1 MFLTKRFL
9 HSRLKIDVDNKHVDD
24 SWKATSQDDVY
35 IGKYYKW
42 RLYTVAEAIQC
53 HKETHHPTMY
63 NVPNAP
69 VIAHIELNMQ
79 GEKVTRFT
87 ENFHRMAPVQHK
99 FNHGQDRSILVFAK
113 GQENLEEARAAGATM
128 VGGAELVKEIQNGDL
143 LVSDYQYVVAHPNV
157 LPEMVPIRGL
167 MKKKFPMPKNGTLG
181 PDLKS
186 LVERFTNGIQYSG
199 MKDENQSDFGLISAA
214 FGTLD
219 MDPKQLEDNLI
230 SLLKDVDSIRPKR
243 AGKFVTR
250 VLIKC
255 PPSSEQLKI
264 DPFLYIPEG
273 KKEVKK
279 DTKPE
284 KKAPETKDEDDDE
297 PEVKEAIN

>member
-1 MFLTKRFL
+1 
-9 HSRLKIDVDNKHVDD
+9 
-24 SWKATSQDDVY
+24 
-35 IGKYYKW
+35 
-42 RLYTVAEAIQC
+42 
-53 HKETHHPTMY
+53 MY
-63 NVPNAP
+63 NVPKAP

-79 GEKVTRFT
+79 GEKATRFI

-99 FNHGQDRSILVFAK
+99 FNHGQDRSILVFTK
-113 GQENLEEARAAGATM
+113 GQENIEEARAAGATL

-157 LPEMVPIRGL
+157 LPDMVPIRGL
-167 MKKKFPMPKNGTLG
+167 MKKKFPVPKNGTLG
-181 PDLKS
+181 PDLKA
-186 LVERFTNGIQYSG
+186 LVERFVNGIQYSG
-199 MKDENQSDFGLISAA
+199 MKDENQMDFGLISTA

-219 MDPKQLEDNLI
+219 MDAKQLEENLA
-230 SLLKDVDSIRPKR
+230 SLLKDIDSMRPRR

-250 VLIKC
+250 VLIKS

-279 DTKPE
+279 DTKPV
-284 KKAPETKDEDDDE
+284 KKAPETKDEDEDE
-297 PEVKEAIN
+297 PEAKEAIN

>member
-1 MFLTKRFL
+1 
-9 HSRLKIDVDNKHVDD
+9 
-24 SWKATSQDDVY
+24 
-35 IGKYYKW
+35 
-42 RLYTVAEAIQC
+42 
-53 HKETHHPTMY
+53 MY
-63 NVPNAP
+63 NVPKAP
-69 VIAHIELNMQ
+69 IIAHIELNMQ
-79 GEKVTRFT
+79 GEKATRFI
-87 ENFHRMAPVQHK
+87 ENFNRMAPVQHK

-113 GQENLEEARAAGATM
+113 GQENIEEARAAGATM

-157 LPEMVPIRGL
+157 LPDMVPIRGL
-167 MKKKFPMPKNGTLG
+167 MKKKFPVPKNGTLG

-186 LVERFTNGIQYSG
+186 LVERFMNGIQYSG
-199 MKDENQSDFGLISAA
+199 MKDENQMDFGLISTT

-219 MDPKQLEDNLI
+219 MDPKQLEENLI

-250 VLIKC
+250 VLIKS

-264 DPFLYIPEG
+264 DPFQYIPEG

-279 DTKPE
+279 DDKTT
-284 KKAPETKDEDDDE
+284 KKAPETKDEDEDE